1 MGNVILNPKT
11 VDPLRLLQCYPQASG
26 QRGVV
31 LQVTFYQSP
40 GACEAISRCCNVNKA
55 SYVNDVLCFLW
66 GWIPGDCIRG
76 QASPDRTIGLPE
88 GDSPLLWSVQQE

>member
-1 MGNVILNPKT
+1 MQTLCTMSDPLSELSQGRLFMGNVILNPKT

-40 GACEAISRCCNVNKA
+40 GACEAISGCCNVNKA
-55 SYVNDVLCFLW
+55 S
-66 GWIPGDCIRG
+66 
-76 QASPDRTIGLPE
+76 
-88 GDSPLLWSVQQE
+88 